1 MLFLFSLRIKEKK
14 MYLLRFWSWEHF
26 SCVAVYGGIWEL
38 SDFIKNILI
47 CAPKM
52 NEGLTGL
59 ERNEG
64 E

>member
-1 MLFLFSLRIKEKK
+1 MDYFID
-14 MYLLRFWSWEHF
+14 YRFWAWEHF
-26 SCVAVYGGIWEL
+26 SCVAVYAGSEL

-52 NEGLTGL
+52 NESFMGL
-59 ERNEG
+59 ERHEG